1 MGKRASILF
10 CQLTTQEISKNTGNT
25 TIQNL
30 TDICKTFHSVTEN
43 EHTSKYPWYVYR
55 YTPMS
60 LVTTITIKPE
70 LVLYIKIHF
79 GINKH
84 KLIFAVFS
92 VSSIIEESFGNTFN
106 LEVILG
112 VAQLPEARMYAPV
125 VWFPLGQLTTACNY
139 SFRRSDTLFCPEGK
153 FL

>member
-1 MGKRASILF
+1 MYTYQYCLQHSKKKLIEPNLYYGEEGFHTLLS
-10 CQLTTQEISKNTGNT
+10 TDNTQEISKNTGNT
-25 TIQNL
+25 TTQNL

-92 VSSIIEESFGNTFN
+92 VWPYFRGN
-106 LEVILG
+106 LG
-112 VAQLPEARMYAPV
+112 SGSTARSTYVCSCSV
-125 VWFPLGQLTTACNY
+125 VPTRAAHNCL
-139 SFRRSDTLFCPEGK
+139 
-153 FL
+153 